1 MIFLHM
7 VGFCVAGHNFSSVS
21 LPFNT
26 IVSVHR
32 VVLFQFV
39 VLLLLLDAVRRIF
52 VSKSEEFS
60 LKANGKY
67 DIKVKKQRRRNRIM
81 KVRHCTCT

>member
-1 MIFLHM
+1 M
-7 VGFCVAGHNFSSVS
+7 VGFCVAGHNFPSIS

-39 VLLLLLDAVRRIF
+39 VLLLLLDAVRRFF
-52 VSKSEEFS
+52 VSKSEELS

-67 DIKVKKQRRRNRIM
+67 DIKVKKLRRRNRIM